1 MRSSFTMRQ
10 RWKYFQFHVLRSLP
24 LYRISS
30 YLASS
35 KKRVYQ
41 IGNYLGAQQHL
52 VMSLKKA
59 RSIAIRSLTPNKPY
73 HAQWML
79 TRKCNFRCRGC
90 NVWRQ
95 QDKNELSTEQVKK
108 GLSILRDLGVV
119 DLVLSGG
126 NPLLREDIDEIL
138 QYASNF
144 FITTIYDNGS
154 MAVKKMDALRHA
166 DLVAISID
174 SLDPKKNDY
183 VRGVKGAWRTAMQA
197 VEDLHSEG
205 ISVGVTPTVS
215 QFNLYEIFDFTK
227 YFLAKD
233 IPVWYSLYSYDS
245 TSDQNNLFKIGKK
258 DDQFTIVDKDAMVK
272 LCDSIIELKKKSR
285 NILMTTKLL
294 KAIKNLYL
302 TGERPWECRAFQ
314 NFFMIDHVGRV
325 AGCHM
330 HDPTTTVFDLP
341 AIWDT
346 PELKALQEEY
356 SKCKRCTYM
365 CYIFYSV
372 HGSVLA
378 NIQVAQEQWKN
389 AKLIW
394 KKKPTAQLRWEQ
406 RIMAY

>member
-1 MRSSFTMRQ
+1 
-10 RWKYFQFHVLRSLP
+10 
-24 LYRISS
+24 
-30 YLASS
+30 
-35 KKRVYQ
+35 
-41 IGNYLGAQQHL
+41 
-52 VMSLKKA
+52 MSLKKA
-59 RSIAIRSLTPNKPY
+59 RSIAIRSLTPNKPH

-95 QDKNELSTEQVKK
+95 QDKYELSTEAVKK
-108 GLSILRDLGVV
+108 GLDILRDVGVV

-126 NPLLREDIDEIL
+126 NPLLRDDIEEIL
-138 QYASNF
+138 EYASRF

-154 MAVKKMDALRHA
+154 MALKKIEALRYA

-183 VRGVKGAWRTAMQA
+183 IRGVKGAWRTAMQA
-197 VEDLHSEG
+197 VEELHNEG
-205 ISVGVTPTVS
+205 ISVGVAPTIS
-215 QFNLYEIFDFTK
+215 QYNLYEILDFTR
-227 YFLAKD
+227 YFATKD
-233 IPVWYSLYSYDS
+233 IPVWYSLYSYD
-245 TSDQNNLFKIGKK
+245 TAADQDYLFKIGKK

-272 LCDSIIELKKKSR
+272 LCDSLVEMKKKTS
-285 NILMTTKLL
+285 NIMMTKKLL
-294 KAIKNLYL
+294 RAIKNLYL
-302 TGERPWECRAFQ
+302 TGERPWECRAFH

-325 AGCHM
+325 AGCHL

-341 AIWDT
+341 TIWNT
-346 PELKALQEEY
+346 PELKVLQEQY

-389 AKLIW
+389 ARRLIL
-394 KKKPTAQLRWEQ
+394 KKKPIAQLRWEQ
-406 RIMAY
+406 RVATY

>member
-1 MRSSFTMRQ
+1 
-10 RWKYFQFHVLRSLP
+10 
-24 LYRISS
+24 
-30 YLASS
+30 
-35 KKRVYQ
+35 
-41 IGNYLGAQQHL
+41 
-52 VMSLKKA
+52 
-59 RSIAIRSLTPNKPY
+59 
-73 HAQWML
+73 
-79 TRKCNFRCRGC
+79 
-90 NVWRQ
+90 
-95 QDKNELSTEQVKK
+95 VKK
-108 GLSILRDLGVV
+108 GLNILRNLGVV

-174 SLDPKKNDY
+174 SLDPRKNDY
-183 VRGVKGAWRTAMQA
+183 VRGVKGAWGTAMQA
-197 VEDLHSEG
+197 VEHLHSEG

-245 TSDQNNLFKIGKK
+245 TSDQSNLFKIGKK
-258 DDQFTIVDKDAMVK
+258 DDQFTIVDKDAIVK
-272 LCDSIIELKKKSR
+272 LCDSLIELKKKSR

>member
-1 MRSSFTMRQ
+1 
-10 RWKYFQFHVLRSLP
+10 
-24 LYRISS
+24 
-30 YLASS
+30 
-35 KKRVYQ
+35 
-41 IGNYLGAQQHL
+41 
-52 VMSLKKA
+52 MSLKKA

-183 VRGVKGAWRTAMQA
+183 VRGVKGAWGTAMQA

-245 TSDQNNLFKIGKK
+245 TSDQSNLFKIGKK

>member
-1 MRSSFTMRQ
+1 
-10 RWKYFQFHVLRSLP
+10 
-24 LYRISS
+24 
-30 YLASS
+30 
-35 KKRVYQ
+35 
-41 IGNYLGAQQHL
+41 
-52 VMSLKKA
+52 MSLKKA

-108 GLSILRDLGVV
+108 GLNILRDLGVV

-154 MAVKKMDALRHA
+154 MAVKKMDALRNA

-197 VEDLHSEG
+197 VENLHNEG

-215 QFNLYEIFDFTK
+215 QFNLYEILDFTK

-245 TSDQNNLFKIGKK
+245 TSDQSNLFKIGKK
-258 DDQFTIVDKDAMVK
+258 DDQFTIADKDAMVK

-365 CYIFYSV
+365 CYIFYSL

-378 NIQVAQEQWKN
+378 NIQVAREQWKN

>member
-1 MRSSFTMRQ
+1 M
-10 RWKYFQFHVLRSLP
+10 
-24 LYRISS
+24 
-30 YLASS
+30 
-35 KKRVYQ
+35 
-41 IGNYLGAQQHL
+41 
-52 VMSLKKA
+52 
-59 RSIAIRSLTPNKPY
+59 
-73 HAQWML
+73 
-79 TRKCNFRCRGC
+79 
-90 NVWRQ
+90 
-95 QDKNELSTEQVKK
+95 KK